1 VKTSFRLAAAA
12 SALAL
17 GACALPQ
24 ALPVEARPAADSATC
39 PKLRPVHHIA
49 PRYPRPAL
57 DARQDGWVLVE
68 FDVLP
73 SGLPDNVRVFLS
85 SPPDIFDEAATRAV
99 AKFRYPAGME
109 YKGCLADV
117 VFTMR

>member
-1 VKTSFRLAAAA
+1 MKTCFSLAAAA
-12 SALAL
+12 SALVL

-39 PKLRPVHHIA
+39 PKLRPVQRIH

-68 FDVLP
+68 FDLLP
-73 SGLPDNVRVFLS
+73 NGVPENVRVFLS
-85 SPPDIFDEAATRAV
+85 SPPDIFDEAAMRAV
-99 AKFRYPAGME
+99 AKFRYSPGTG